1 MSLASVAVAWVAVG
15 LAGTYLQAMSDT
27 PVFLD
32 SGRPPVP
39 DLVVPRGVVPFFL
52 PQRPVR
58 GRLVRLGPL
67 ADALLT
73 RHDNHPVVTTLVGQ
87 ALALAAGLSTAL
99 KFRGSFSLQAK
110 GDGPISMLL
119 ADCTDAGELRGHA
132 LANAAKLEALLA
144 RDPAPS
150 AAALLGTGYLAFT
163 VDQGGAQNRHQGIVS
178 IEGGSLAEM
187 ALHYFDTSEQLLCQ
201 VRLACARTAGG
212 WRAGALILEKVA
224 GAGGIDPALSEAA
237 QADSWHT
244 ATTLAG
250 TLTDHELLDDDLA
263 PDRLLYRL
271 FHTEGVAADRARALS
286 FGCRCS
292 RARLASIL
300 EGFPADDLDHMV
312 VDEDIVMTCEFCN
325 YDFRFPRKVVHG
337 QT

>member
-1 MSLASVAVAWVAVG
+1 
-15 LAGTYLQAMSDT
+15 MSDT
-27 PVFLD
+27 PAFLD

-39 DLVVPRGVVPFFL
+39 DLVVPRGVLPFFL

-73 RHDNHPVVTTLVGQ
+73 RHQNHPVVTGLVGQ
-87 ALALAAGLSTAL
+87 ALALSAGLSTAL

-110 GDGPISMLL
+110 GDGPVSMLL

-132 LANAAKLEALLA
+132 IANAEKLATLLA
-144 RDPAPS
+144 SDPSPPAG
-150 AAALLGTGYLAFT
+150 ALLGAGYLAFT
-163 VDQGGAQNRHQGIVS
+163 VDQGGEQNRHQGIVS

-187 ALHYFDTSEQLLCQ
+187 ALHYFDTSEQLRCQ
-201 VRLACARTAGG
+201 VRLACEHTQSG

-224 GAGGIDPALSEAA
+224 GAGGVDPELDAAA
-237 QADSWHT
+237 QEESWHT
-244 ATTLAG
+244 ATILAA
-250 TLTDHELLDDDLA
+250 TLTDRELLDDDLPA
-263 PDRLLYRL
+263 ERLLYRL
-271 FHTEGVAADRARALS
+271 LHTEGVATGRARALS

-300 EGFPADDLDHMV
+300 EGFPPEDLDHMAI
-312 VDEDIVMTCEFCN
+312 DNDIVMTCEFCN
-325 YDFRFPRKVVHG
+325 YDFRFPRRQVHG
-337 QT
+337 QASREPKPD

>member
-1 MSLASVAVAWVAVG
+1 MPE
-15 LAGTYLQAMSDT
+15 T
-27 PVFLD
+27 PAFLD

-39 DLVVPRGVVPFFL
+39 DLVEPRAVLPFFL

-58 GRLVRLGPL
+58 GRVVRLGPL
-67 ADALLT
+67 ADALLS
-73 RHDNHPVVTTLVGQ
+73 RHDNHPVVTKLVGE
-87 ALALAAGLSTAL
+87 ALALAAGLSSAL

-132 LANAAKLEALLA
+132 LTQPAKLETLLE
-144 RDPAPS
+144 RDAVPA
-150 AAALLGTGYLAFT
+150 AEALLGNGYLAFT
-163 VDQGGAQNRHQGIVS
+163 VDQGNEQNRHQGIVS
-178 IEGGSLAEM
+178 IQGGTLAEM

-201 VRLACARTAGG
+201 VRLACERTSLG

-224 GAGGIDPALSEAA
+224 GAGGIDPDLSDAA
-237 QADSWHT
+237 QSESWQT
-244 ATTLAG
+244 ATTLAA
-250 TLTDHELLDDDLA
+250 TLTDSELLDDDL
-263 PDRLLYRL
+263 PPEQLLYRL

-300 EGFPADDLDHMV
+300 QGFPAEDLDHMA
-312 VDEDIVMTCEFCN
+312 VDNDIVMTCEFCN
-325 YDFRFPRKVVHG
+325 YDFRFPRQDVHG
-337 QT
+337 TASGSKGATSI

>member
-1 MSLASVAVAWVAVG
+1 MSDTPDFL
-15 LAGTYLQAMSDT
+15 DT

-32 SGRPPVP
+32 TGRPPVP
-39 DLVVPRGVVPFFL
+39 DLVVPRGVLPFFL

-73 RHDNHPVVTTLVGQ
+73 RHDNHPVVTRLVGQ
-87 ALALAAGLSTAL
+87 ALALAAGLSSAL

-110 GDGPISMLL
+110 GDGPVSMLL

-132 LANAAKLEALLA
+132 ITNQERLDALLET
-144 RDPAPS
+144 DPNPS
-150 AAALLGTGYLAFT
+150 AEALLGTGFLAFT
-163 VDQGGAQNRHQGIVS
+163 VDQGGEQNRHQGIVA
-178 IEGGSLAEM
+178 IAGGTLAEM

-201 VRLACARTAGG
+201 VHLAAEPTADG

-224 GAGGIDPALSEAA
+224 GAGGIDPALSDAE
-237 QADSWHT
+237 QAESWHT
-244 ATTLAG
+244 ATTLAA
-250 TLTDHELLDDDLA
+250 TLTDAELLNDDL
-263 PDRLLYRL
+263 PSDQLLYRL
-271 FHTEGVAADRARALS
+271 FHSEGVAADRARALS

-300 EGFPADDLDHMV
+300 EGFGPDDLDHMAIGN
-312 VDEDIVMTCEFCN
+312 DIVMTCEFCN
-325 YDFRFPRKVVHG
+325 YDFRFPRQAVHG
-337 QT
+337 MASEPKGPSPA